1 MSATPDSIAIPEL
14 LARIYPDLA
23 ADDSPEWLALLRQAR
38 IVETPAGASLVR
50 AGDYCTRFLLLLDG
64 TLRIF
69 QLAEDGREVTLY
81 RIHPGDTC
89 LMSLSSLLHD
99 QPFKANAESETASR
113 ALMFSAADF
122 HRAMAVS
129 EAFRTRVL
137 TSLVNTVCEMMHTF
151 YDTAFQ
157 TLDMR
162 LACLLGRLFERAGS
176 DVVHVTHQ
184 DLARELGTSREV
196 VSRLLKK
203 LEQQKFVRLAR
214 GRIEI
219 GENRDLP
226 GSTT

>member
-64 TLRIF
+64 T
-69 QLAEDGREVTLY
+69 
-81 RIHPGDTC
+81 
-89 LMSLSSLLHD
+89 LHD